1 MEGRPDRLKKPP
13 TTDGPIAIRLV
24 RPTDARMIAQLHIRS
39 WQQAYRGQLPDSF
52 LLELDNTLA
61 RRITHWAALLDDS
74 SQRGHRVLV
83 AEHDGSLI
91 GFVTFGPADGQP
103 TDLKLGEVQAIY
115 LDSAYWGRGYGRA
128 LFHAATEGLRDAGFN
143 EAVLWVLETNKRAR
157 RFYES
162 AGWKADGRTKAEKRG
177 QVVLNDVRYGICL
190 VD

>member
-1 MEGRPDRLKKPP
+1 MLTPVGLD
-13 TTDGPIAIRLV
+13 IRLA

-52 LLELDNTLA
+52 LLELADTLA
-61 RRITHWAALLDDS
+61 RRITHWAALLDNA
-74 SQRGHRVLV
+74 SQSGHRVLV
-83 AEHDGSLI
+83 AEQDGSLI

-128 LFHAATEGLRDAGFN
+128 LFQAAMAGLRDAGFR

-157 RFYES
+157 RFYEI
-162 AGWKADGRTKAEKRG
+162 AGWKADGQTKTEIRE
-177 QVVLNDVRYGICL
+177 QVVLNDVRYGITWSTNPANR
-190 VD
+190 